1 MVAIGLVAVFAFVSG
16 VVIWFTRERKVSF
29 SRTWD
34 CGTPL
39 TSRGE
44 ITASSFS
51 RALITIF
58 RGILRPTKQTEVAYH
73 DENMRYFIKS
83 QEVKTALDDPYRK
96 MIYRPLTVVIQFLA
110 SQMRRI
116 HGGNVN
122 VYILYIFI
130 TLIVLL
136 VIASRS

>member
-1 MVAIGLVAVFAFVSG
+1 
-16 VVIWFTRERKVSF
+16 
-29 SRTWD
+29 
-34 CGTPL
+34 
-39 TSRGE
+39 
-44 ITASSFS
+44 
-51 RALITIF
+51 
-58 RGILRPTKQTEVAYH
+58 
-73 DENMRYFIKS
+73 MRYFIKS